1 MLEHGGNLRQA
12 TLRYGRSDWLDLSTG
27 INPEW
32 YPAPVI
38 ADNAWHRLPEP
49 DPALVLAA
57 QAYFGAPLMLPVA
70 GTQAAIQALPRLRL
84 PSRVVVA
91 APSYA
96 EHAHHWAQHGH
107 TLRQVPYD
115 ALDTAVAECDVMV
128 VVNPNNPTGATVPR
142 ERLLGWAAQLSAR
155 GGWLIVDEAF
165 GDTALQASVAAAAHG
180 GHHQP
185 GTQRDGRLRTTQSP
199 ALPLGPGGGTS
210 GGMPDGM
217 PEGLIVLRSIGKFFG
232 LAGLRLGFVAAQPAL
247 LDALADLLGPWTVSG
262 PAQQVALAALLDSA
276 WQERMRAQLRASGQR
291 LASLLAEH
299 GIRSSGCALFQ
310 WWPDARAEAFH
321 EHMARQGI
329 WVRLFTNAARGIRLG
344 LPPDEAGWQRLE
356 QALSL
361 WNKEQQ

>member
-12 TLRYGRSDWLDLSTG
+12 TVRYGRSDWLDLSTG

-32 YPAPVI
+32 YPAPAI

-57 QAYFGAPLMLPVA
+57 QAYYGAPLMLPVA

-142 ERLLGWAAQLSAR
+142 ERLLEWAAQLSAR

-165 GDTALQASVAAAAHG
+165 GDTALQASVAAGA
-180 GHHQP
+180 
-185 GTQRDGRLRTTQSP
+185 
-199 ALPLGPGGGTS
+199 
-210 GGMPDGM
+210 MPD
-217 PEGLIVLRSIGKFFG
+217 GLIVLRSVGKFFG

-262 PAQQVALAALLDSA
+262 PAQQVALAALRDSA
-276 WQERMRAQLRASGQR
+276 WQERMRTQLRAGGQR
-291 LASLLAEH
+291 LESLLAAH

-310 WWPDARAEAFH
+310 WWPEARAEAFH

-329 WVRLFTNAARGIRLG
+329 WVRLFTKAARGIRLG

-361 WNKEQQ
+361 WTKEQK